1 MVSGPFG
8 GFAAWS
14 GDSEPD
20 GEDAPAWRPEAAG
33 PEYRAFADAAA
44 GEHSSSASG
53 DMIVTNGAAR
63 AIEKGERVEALKLT
77 LFKETLALE
86 APDHVWF
93 HIVNELSTNARAGCA
108 SCRELTE
115 VLARVLFSL

>member
-1 MVSGPFG
+1 MGQVNSPFG
-8 GFAAWS
+8 DYWPES
-14 GDSEPD
+14 SDSETP
-20 GEDAPAWRPEAAG
+20 EWQPPAARPEHNM
-33 PEYRAFADAAA
+33 FADAAA
-44 GEHSSSASG
+44 EERSSSASG
-53 DMIVTNGAAR
+53 DMIITEGAAR
-63 AIEKGERVEALKLT
+63 AIEQGARVEALKLT

-93 HIVNELSTNARAGCA
+93 HVVNELSTNAREGCA